1 MKPRTRPRTT
11 VAIFSTLLSSAL
23 ALAGVLLVT
32 QTSAAA
38 TNLVTN
44 GTFETGTLA
53 GWSCSAGTGAAVSGS
68 AHGGT
73 WALQGTPTS
82 GDTAQCSQTIS
93 VKPSSSYTLS
103 AWVKG
108 SNVYLGAD
116 GGTSTWSTNAAWN
129 QLTTTFTTSASAT
142 TVNVYVHGW
151 YGVPAYQAD
160 DIVLDGPGGT
170 GTPPDTTAPT
180 VPGGLTVG
188 SPTSSS
194 LALTWSAAS
203 DANGVDHYDVVRG
216 SDAPQSVGNVTNW
229 TASGLSPS
237 TTYSFKVRACDAA
250 GNCSAYGA
258 SVSGTTS
265 SGPSDPPPGG
275 GSLPKHV
282 LTGYWHNFDNGAT
295 PQRIRDVPANYDLI
309 AVAFADTDPSKQGGI
324 TFTLDPGLSSRLG
337 GYTVADFK
345 ADIAAKHT
353 AGKRVILS
361 VGGQNGTISVTNST
375 AAANFA
381 SSALSIL
388 RTYGFDGVD
397 IDLENGV
404 NAQYMGQA
412 LQSLRSSFGSGLIIT
427 MAPQTIDMQATTF
440 EYFKLA
446 LAIKDILTI
455 VNVQYYNSGSMN
467 GCNGQVYS
475 QGGVDFITA
484 QACIMLQNGL
494 RPDQV
499 GLGLPASSQAAG
511 SGYVSPTIV
520 NNALDCL
527 ARGTNCG
534 SFKPSTTWPTLR
546 GAMTWSTNWD
556 ASNGNGFSNSVG
568 PHVHALP

>member
-11 VAIFSTLLSSAL
+11 VAIISTLLSAAV
-23 ALAGVLLVT
+23 ALAGVLVFSP
-32 QTSAAA
+32 TSSAA
-38 TNLVTN
+38 TNLISN
-44 GTFETGTLA
+44 GTFETGTLS
-53 GWSCSAGTGAAVSGS
+53 GWSCSSGTGAAVSGS
-68 AHGGT
+68 AHTGT
-73 WALQGTPTS
+73 WALQGSPTS
-82 GDTAQCSQTIS
+82 GDNARCSQSVS
-93 VKPSSSYTLS
+93 VKPSSTYTLS

-116 GGTSTWSTNAAWN
+116 GGTSTWSTNDSWN
-129 QLTTTFTTSASAT
+129 QLTTTFTTSSSAT
-142 TVNVYVHGW
+142 TVTVYLHGW
-151 YGVPAYQAD
+151 YGLPAYQAD
-160 DIVLDGPGGT
+160 DVVLDGPGGT
-170 GTPPDTTAPT
+170 APPPDTTPPT
-180 VPGGLTVG
+180 TPGGLTVG

-194 LALTWSAAS
+194 LALTWSASS

-216 SDAPQSVGNVTNW
+216 TGAAQSVGSVTSW
-229 TASGLSPS
+229 TATGLSPS

-258 SVSGTTS
+258 SASGTTS
-265 SGPSDPPPGG
+265 SGPTDPPPGG
-275 GSLPKHV
+275 GTLPKHV
-282 LTGYWHNFDNGAT
+282 LTGYWQNFDNGAT
-295 PQRIRDVPANYDLI
+295 VQRIRDVQANYDLI
-309 AVAFADTDPSKQGGI
+309 AVAFADTDPSKPGGI
-324 TFTLDPGLSSRLG
+324 TFTLDPTLSSRLG
-337 GYTVADFK
+337 GYTAADFK
-345 ADIAAKHT
+345 ADIAAKHQ

-361 VGGQNGTISVTNST
+361 VGGQNGTISVTNAT

-381 SSALSIL
+381 SSALGIL
-388 RTYGFDGVD
+388 REYGFDGVD

-412 LQSLRSSFGSGLIIT
+412 LRSLQSSFGSGLIIT
-427 MAPQTIDMQATTF
+427 MAPQTIDMQATSF

-446 LAIKDILTI
+446 LNIKDILTI
-455 VNVQYYNSGSMN
+455 VNVQYYNSGAMN

-475 QGGVDFITA
+475 QGSVDFITA

-499 GLGLPASSQAAG
+499 GLGLPASSRAAG

-520 NNALDCL
+520 DNALDCL

-534 SFKPSTTWPTLR
+534 SFKPSTTWPSLR

-556 ASNGNGFSNSVG
+556 ALNGNGFSSTVG
-568 PHVHALP
+568 SHVHSLP

>member
-1 MKPRTRPRTT
+1 MKPRTRPRST
-11 VAIFSTLLSSAL
+11 VAIISTLLSAVL

-32 QTSAAA
+32 GTSSAA
-38 TNLVTN
+38 TNLVSN
-44 GTFETGTLA
+44 GTFETGTLS

-82 GDTAQCSQTIS
+82 NDIARCSQSIS
-93 VKPSSSYTLS
+93 VQPSSTYTLS

-116 GGTSTWSTNAAWN
+116 GGTSTWSTNDAWN

-142 TVNVYVHGW
+142 TVTVYTHGW

-160 DIVLDGPGGT
+160 DIILDGPGGT
-170 GTPPDTTAPT
+170 TPPPDTTPPT
-180 VPGGLTVG
+180 TPGGLTVG

-194 LALTWSAAS
+194 LALAWSAAS
-203 DANGVDHYDVVRG
+203 DANGIDHYDVVRG
-216 SDAPQSVGNVTNW
+216 TDAPQSVGNVTNW
-229 TASGLSPS
+229 TATGLSPS

-265 SGPSDPPPGG
+265 SGPTDPPPGG
-275 GSLPKHV
+275 GTLPKHV
-282 LTGYWHNFDNGAT
+282 LTGYWQNFDNGAT
-295 PQRIRDVPANYDLI
+295 VQRIRDVQANYDLI
-309 AVAFADTDPSKQGGI
+309 AVAFADTDPSKPGGI
-324 TFTLDPGLSSRLG
+324 TFTLDPTLSSRLG
-337 GYTVADFK
+337 GYTAADFK

-353 AGKRVILS
+353 AGKRVVLS

-388 RTYGFDGVD
+388 REYGFDGID

-427 MAPQTIDMQATTF
+427 MAPQTIDMQATSF

-446 LAIKDILTI
+446 LNIKDILTI

-475 QGGVDFITA
+475 QGTVDFITA

-499 GLGLPASSQAAG
+499 GLGLPASSRAAG

-527 ARGTNCG
+527 ASGTNCG
-534 SFKPSTTWPTLR
+534 SFKPTTTWPSLR

-556 ASNGNGFSNSVG
+556 ALNGNGFSSTVG
-568 PHVHALP
+568 SHVHALP